1 MRKMSPEVRRSGGS
15 EVRLQLGSAALVVE
29 QQDACSVCVSSTS
42 AAPIRLLVPT
52 PAGVAVW
59 AYLTGFGG
67 GVLAGDRYDVAVAVG
82 TGARLHVGTAGSTR
96 VYRSAGPWSA
106 VSNRLEVAADGLAVW
121 ACDPLAAFAQSR
133 VRQDQR
139 ITLAEGASLVWIDG
153 LTAGRSANGERW
165 AGTVRSRLAI
175 DVAGQPWLRDGVRLD
190 PGSAAGYGPYN
201 GMSVVALVGPLV
213 APLATALVAEIAA
226 RPVVAGSPLL
236 VSATARPGGAVLRL
250 AGIAQELIDRELRS
264 LLHPL
269 TALLGDDP
277 WARRP

>member
-1 MRKMSPEVRRSGGS
+1 
-15 EVRLQLGSAALVVE
+15 LVVE
-29 QQDACSVCVSSTS
+29 QRGAGSVCTSSTS

-52 PAGVAVW
+52 PAGMAVW

-67 GVLAGDRYDVAVAVG
+67 GVVAGDRYEVAVEVG
-82 TGARLHVGTAGSTR
+82 AGARLHVGTSGSTR
-96 VYRSAGPWSA
+96 VYRSTGPWSA
-106 VSNRLEVAADGLAVW
+106 VSNRLDVGNDALAVW

-139 ITLAEGASLVWIDG
+139 ITLAESASLVWIDG

-175 DVAGQPWLRDGVRLD
+175 DVAGRPWLRDGVRLD
-190 PGSAAGYGPYN
+190 PGAAVSFAPYN
-201 GMSVVALVGPLV
+201 AVSLVALVGPLV
-213 APLATALVAEIAA
+213 APLAAALVAEVAE
-226 RPVVAGSPLL
+226 RPVVAGAPLL